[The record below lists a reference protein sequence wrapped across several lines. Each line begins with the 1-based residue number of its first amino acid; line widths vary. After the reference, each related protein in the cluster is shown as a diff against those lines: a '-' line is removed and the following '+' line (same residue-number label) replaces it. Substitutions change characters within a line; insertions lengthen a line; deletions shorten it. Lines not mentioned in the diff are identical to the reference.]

1 LGLILPGLTRIQTRL
16 TPLAAVGLAL
26 VMLGA
31 VVWHLQRGEFSTIVL
46 NLINI
51 ALVAFIAYGRWKLV
65 PLEDRGSTATA
76 I

>member
-1 LGLILPGLTRIQTRL
+1 
-16 TPLAAVGLAL
+16 
-26 VMLGA
+26 MLGA

-76 I
+76 M